1 MLGLALVGGATIGG
15 LIGLFTA
22 LPLSTSK
29 CGDACGDACGARA
42 LVLPFAAPSRA
53 ASPLPLRG
61 NISEDAP

>member
-29 CGDACGDACGARA
+29 CGDACGARA